1 MRVELQRVNDA
12 FHFEAVGSAGVK
24 VHLDSSP
31 DSGGQNLGARPMEM
45 VLMGLGGCSAI
56 DIILILEKQRQEVKD
71 FRITIDGERA
81 KDVIPAVFTTIHV
94 HYTLTGHLNE
104 NKVKRAVDLSMEK
117 YCSVS
122 AMLNKTATIT
132 YSFSIEPGQS
142 AAVAAG
148 QQGDMIG

>member
-56 DIILILEKQRQEVKD
+56 DIILILEKQRQEVQD
-71 FRITIDGERA
+71 FRITLDGERA
-81 KDVIPAVFTTIHV
+81 KDVIPAVFTTIHI
-94 HYTLTGHLNE
+94 HYTLTGQLEE
-104 NKVKRAVDLSMEK
+104 NKVKRAIDLSMEK

-132 YSFSIEPGQS
+132 YSFTIEPGQP
-142 AAVAAG
+142 AAVVPG
-148 QQGDMIG
+148 QQGDVNG